1 MRVLV
6 FIYNH
11 QVCYIR
17 WNGFDSNHFRVKNG
31 VHQGAILSPTLFC
44 IYLDTIFFE
53 LRSAG
58 LGCHIGGCFLGAFG
72 YADDVTLLVPSR
84 QSLQIMLKICEDY
97 ANSHS
102 MLFSTDK
109 DPNKSKTKCM
119 FFSCDRS
126 QDNVMPVILNG
137 NKLPWANSAKHLGNY
152 LSTKISYNTKSP
164 DMKSDLLCKRGMLF
178 DSVHKIQQQFGYC
191 HPDLVMK
198 LIGIYST
205 SLYGSPLWEYY
216 SPEYMKLTRSWNIV
230 TKMVWNLPF
239 ATHTRFLESLSPMP
253 HIGSALEGRYLGFLE
268 GLTKTNK
275 PFLSLLFNSCKL
287 DMCSVTGRN
296 IDILMSNHEK
306 RNLCSLL
313 QARHDLGR
321 RRRYSIA
328 EGEKWKTDMIRELA
342 LVIIALDFMEED
354 AQTILEFICTS

>member
-1 MRVLV
+1 MPGVILRVLV

-137 NKLPWANSAKHLGNY
+137 NKLP
-152 LSTKISYNTKSP
+152 
-164 DMKSDLLCKRGMLF
+164 
-178 DSVHKIQQQFGYC
+178 
-191 HPDLVMK
+191 
-198 LIGIYST
+198 
-205 SLYGSPLWEYY
+205 
-216 SPEYMKLTRSWNIV
+216 
-230 TKMVWNLPF
+230 
-239 ATHTRFLESLSPMP
+239 
-253 HIGSALEGRYLGFLE
+253 
-268 GLTKTNK
+268 
-275 PFLSLLFNSCKL
+275 
-287 DMCSVTGRN
+287 
-296 IDILMSNHEK
+296 
-306 RNLCSLL
+306 
-313 QARHDLGR
+313 
-321 RRRYSIA
+321 
-328 EGEKWKTDMIRELA
+328 
-342 LVIIALDFMEED
+342 
-354 AQTILEFICTS
+354 